1 MKVSRSDIIQGGL
14 TPIPTDRY
22 TVEVVEANVV
32 TNPANNKVTL
42 RVNAK
47 IVSPPVV
54 EVNGQKYEIAGR
66 RFYFMPNVIDPS
78 VAYGLGQIVGGL
90 EKSEFDMDRITDQG
104 DIDTDLFK
112 SALPGHRMDMI
123 LGSKEDFMTRAPNAE
138 EIEAGTPSNSRV
150 DCLDNKGQKIS
161 KGYIIVNDRGQSP
174 GWGNV
179 VGPASE

>member
-22 TVEVVEANVV
+22 TVEIVEASVV
-32 TNPANNKVTL
+32 TNPANNKTTL
-42 RVNAK
+42 RASAK

-66 RFYFMPNVIDPS
+66 RFYFMPNMIDPS
-78 VAYGLGQIVGGL
+78 LSYGLSQIIQGL
-90 EKSEFDMDRITDQG
+90 EKSEFDMDKVTDG
-104 DIDTDLFK
+104 DDIDTDLFK
-112 SALPGHRMDMI
+112 TGLVGHRMDMI

-138 EIEAGTPSNSRV
+138 EIAAGTPSNARV
-150 DCLDNKGQKIS
+150 DCVDNKGQKIS
-161 KGYIIVNDRGQSP
+161 KGYVIVNDRGQSP